1 MSPRPTQVART
12 PQVDAVIREAARHGM
27 DIMEALL
34 RKAREGLQRQI
45 DQTRDAIARDEH
57 ARTVSALMQ
66 SAPELRNR
74 YPQVLQ
80 RAFERELE
88 DNPVTTTLDAGPSSI
103 KFEQLELMDEQEVQL
118 RISAA
123 RGLQQAL
130 LEAEHELTELNTL
143 VSGVL
148 GFDQVRPE
156 RNPFRPEV
164 FVEALQSL
172 LGDMQ
177 GGVREQSQC
186 RQIMVPLLGQNLRPV
201 YRDLVAYLRAQR
213 VQPVRYVIQR
223 GVAGTA
229 GASGAGGAMALSV
242 AGTPVVAS
250 ARMPLQAA
258 PGLAQQVYAGQLT
271 VQQLRGLVSG
281 SGGQDAGQLVQ
292 EVVNLIIAGIT
303 SDERLLRPVR
313 EILGGLAPALLQLAR
328 ADLHFF
334 SDKQHPA
341 RLLVEEIAQHSFAY
355 DSVSADGFAEFMDT
369 LEIPLRAITPATAG
383 TEVFARVLA
392 QLRQGWSRAEK
403 QRETR
408 RQAAVQA
415 LQQAEKRNE
424 LARQIAEHIR
434 KQPGTV
440 LVADVVVDFACGPW
454 AQVMAQAQIEGR
466 VDRPGEPDHV
476 ALLEDLFW
484 SVRPDQTRQQP
495 GQLVKL
501 IPQLLKGLREGL
513 ARIHYPEAE
522 AEQFFSQLFALHQ
535 GGLDGVSAA
544 RNLRAVSRPA
554 APTWLAPEEARD
566 SGFIDDLG
574 GASAGDFAATVP
586 GDFNATVPADFPA
599 TEPMGLVDRETE
611 TGQLALEQ
619 APAVTTFTLDQL
631 QPGHWVELLV
641 GEHWTRLQLVW
652 LSDNA
657 SLCLFSS
664 AGGANH
670 SMTRRMFDRLVA
682 QGQLRLVSQGAVVER
697 AFDAVAEL
705 AMRNSVYMDIQA
717 DPPA

>member
-1 MSPRPTQVART
+1 MSPRSTPVIRT
-12 PQVDAVIREAARHGM
+12 PQIDAVIREAARHGM

-45 DQTRDAIARDEH
+45 DQTRDATARDEH

-66 SAPELRNR
+66 SAADLRNR
-74 YPQVLQ
+74 FPQVLQ

-201 YRDLVAYLRAQR
+201 YRDLVAYLKAQR

-223 GVAGTA
+223 GVSWTPGATA
-229 GASGAGGAMALSV
+229 V
-242 AGTPVVAS
+242 PVVAS
-250 ARMPLQAA
+250 ARMPLQGA
-258 PGLAQQVYAGQLT
+258 PGLAQQVVAGQLT

-281 SGGQDAGQLVQ
+281 SGGQDADQLVQ

-303 SDERLLRPVR
+303 SDARLLRPVR

-341 RLLVEEIAQHSFAY
+341 RLLFEEIAQHSFAY
-355 DSVSADGFAEFMDT
+355 DSVSAEGFAEFMDA
-369 LEIPLRAITPATAG
+369 LELPLRAITPATAG

-392 QLRQGWSRAEK
+392 QLRQGWSRAEQ
-403 QRETR
+403 QRETQR
-408 RQAAVQA
+408 KAAVQA

-440 LVADVVVDFACGPW
+440 MVADVVVDFACGPW

-513 ARIHYPEAE
+513 ARIHYPEAD

-574 GASAGDFAATVP
+574 GAGAGDFAATVP
-586 GDFNATVPADFPA
+586 ADFPAEFPA

-619 APAVTTFTLDQL
+619 TPAVTTFTLDQL
-631 QPGHWVELLV
+631 QPGNWVELLV
-641 GEHWTRLQLVW
+641 GEHWARLQLVW